1 MEDDPGKL
9 IDIRER
15 EIKSFMARRRPPEEI
30 RDKLDLGY
38 SFENNVLEIYE
49 IRPLW
54 DGTGR
59 KIRSQ
64 VAKTRY
70 IKSRGVWKIYW
81 RRASGKW
88 ELYEP
93 RQEVQEL
100 SEFLRI
106 VDEDE
111 YACFWG

>member
-1 MEDDPGKL
+1 MEEDNGKL
-9 IDIRER
+9 IDIREG
-15 EIKSFMARRRPPEEI
+15 EIRSFMERRRPPEEI

-38 SFENNVLEIYE
+38 DFENNVLEIYA

-59 KIRSQ
+59 KIKSPI
-64 VAKTRY
+64 AKTKY
-70 IKSRGVWKIYW
+70 VKSRGIWKIYW
-81 RRASGKW
+81 KRASGKW
-88 ELYEP
+88 ELYKP
-93 RQEVQEL
+93 REEVKGL

-111 YACFWG
+111 SACFWG